1 MKISV
6 IIPVHDLESSIT
18 QCLDSVAMQ
27 DFEKSG
33 YEIILV
39 LDACT
44 DGTAAVVD
52 DWRNLHGDVTVR
64 TFHSQCRTPGGA
76 RNVGLDNAIGDY
88 IMFIDGDDRLI
99 NLSAMTILYNSVQGH
114 NAVRVTDH
122 EMRGNHVKFSER
134 LTLWL
139 YFFSR
144 ELIGD
149 ERFTDMLLNED
160 FEFVKR
166 VRSKPEY
173 DEAIVITPLYY
184 YNYDNDRMIE
194 RIREVRKA
202 TSERKKQGLSPLYIR
217 DEFLADIEDIEE
229 IKRRIRAQILGT
241 AE

>member
-6 IIPVHDLESSIT
+6 IIPIHDLENSIT

-27 DFEKSG
+27 DFDKSE
-33 YEIILV
+33 YEILLV

-44 DGTAAVVD
+44 DGTAIVVEG
-52 DWRNLHGDVTVR
+52 WQNLHRDVNVR
-64 TFHSQCRTPGGA
+64 VFQSQCRTPGGA
-76 RNVGLDNAIGDY
+76 RNVGLDNATGEY

-99 NLSAMTILYNSVQGH
+99 NLSAMTILYNAVQGH

-122 EMRGNHVKFSER
+122 EMRDNHVKFSDR

-139 YFFSR
+139 HFFSR

-149 ERFTDMLLNED
+149 SRFTDMLLNED

-173 DEAIVITPLYY
+173 DEAIVSTPLYY

-202 TSERKKQGLSPLYIR
+202 TSERNKQGLPPLYVR
-217 DEFLADIEDIEE
+217 DEFMSDDGRIQTIIDQ
-229 IKRRIRAQILGT
+229 IKMQNGNPD
-241 AE
+241 